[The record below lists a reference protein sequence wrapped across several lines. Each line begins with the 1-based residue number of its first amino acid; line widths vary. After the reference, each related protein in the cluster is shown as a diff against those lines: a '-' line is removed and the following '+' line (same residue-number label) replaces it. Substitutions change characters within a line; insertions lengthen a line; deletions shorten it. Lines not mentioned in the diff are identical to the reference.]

1 MQVLF
6 DTFMERKDQL
16 WVNLLEHVQMSLISL
31 LIALFIAVPIAIAL
45 TYRKKWANPIIQ
57 ITAVFQTIP
66 SLALLG
72 LLIPLV
78 GIGQVPAT
86 IALVMYALLPILRN
100 TYIGIT
106 DIDPSLIEAAEAM
119 GMNRWRKLIKVQ
131 IPIAMPVIMAGIRN
145 AMVLIVGTATIA
157 SLIGAGGLGD
167 LILLGIDRGDNAL
180 ILLGAIPSAL
190 LAILFDI
197 LLGVLEKVSFK
208 KTIVVLGVGL
218 FGVVVLFAASL
229 FAQSDDEIVI
239 GGKLGAE
246 PTIIMHMYED
256 LIEGQTDLSVTLE
269 PNLGKTTFN
278 FNALESGDIDIYT
291 EYTGTILA
299 TFLEEP
305 LESNNEA
312 AVYEQAKSGLQEQ
325 FDMTL
330 LEPMAFNNTYVLA
343 VPEQLAQEQNL
354 ETISDLKPIEEEI
367 RAGFTLEFS
376 DRQDGYPGIQELYG
390 IEFGSVETM
399 EPNIRYQAIETGD
412 INLVDAYSTDADIEQ
427 YNLTQLEDDKELFPP
442 YQGAPLLLSETLEE
456 HPELES
462 ILNQLSGK
470 ITDEQMRQMNFA
482 VDVEG
487 RSPDEVAKEFL
498 ELENLV
504 PNDG

>member
-1 MQVLF
+1 MQVLI

-16 WVNLLEHVQMSLISL
+16 FVTLLEHIEMSLISL
-31 LIALFIAVPIAIAL
+31 LIAIIIAVPIAILL

-106 DIDPSLIEAAEAM
+106 DVDPSLIEAAEAM

-180 ILLGAIPSAL
+180 ILLGAIPAAL
-190 LAILFDI
+190 LAILFDV
-197 LLGVLEKVSFK
+197 LLGILEKISFK
-208 KTIVVLGVGL
+208 KTIIVMGVGL
-218 FGVVVLFAASL
+218 LAIIVLLAGSL
-229 FAQSDDEIVI
+229 FAQEDDEIVI

-256 LIEGQTDLSVTLE
+256 LIEAQTDLSVTLE

-278 FNALESGDIDIYT
+278 FNALQSGDIDIYT

-299 TFLEEP
+299 TFLQEE

-312 AVYEQAKSGLQEQ
+312 AVYEQAKTGIAEQ
-325 FDMTL
+325 FNMTL
-330 LEPMAFNNTYVLA
+330 LEPMEFNNTYVLA
-343 VPEQLAQEQNL
+343 IPEQLAQEENI
-354 ETISDLKPIEEEI
+354 ETISDLKPIENEI
-367 RAGFTLEFS
+367 RAGFTLEFT

-399 EPNIRYQAIETGD
+399 EPSIRYQAIETGD
-412 INLVDAYSTDADIEQ
+412 INLVDAYSTDADIVQ
-427 YNLTQLEDDKELFPP
+427 YNLVQLEDDQELFPP
-442 YQGAPLLLSETLEE
+442 YQGAPLLLNETLED
-456 HPELES
+456 HPELAE

-470 ITDEQMRQMNFA
+470 ITDEQMGQMNFA
-482 VDVEG
+482 VDVDG
-487 RSPDEVAKEFL
+487 RNPDEVAREFL
-498 ELENLV
+498 ESENLL
-504 PNDG
+504 PNE

>member
-1 MQVLF
+1 
-6 DTFMERKDQL
+6 MERKDQL
-16 WVNLLEHVQMSLISL
+16 WVNLLEHIEMSLISL
-31 LIALFIAVPIAIAL
+31 LIAIIIAVPVAILL
-45 TYRKKWANPIIQ
+45 TYRKKLANPIIQ
-57 ITAVFQTIP
+57 VTAVFQTIP

-100 TYIGIT
+100 TYIGIA

-119 GMNRWRKLIKVQ
+119 GMNHWRKLIKVQ

-167 LILLGIDRGDNAL
+167 LILLGIDRGDNTL

-190 LAILFDI
+190 LAIFFDV
-197 LLGVLEKVSFK
+197 LLGVLEKISFK
-208 KTIVVLGVGL
+208 RTMIL
-218 FGVVVLFAASL
+218 FGAGLLAVAALLIGSL
-229 FAQSDDEIVI
+229 FAQEDEIVI

-256 LIEGQTDLSVTLE
+256 LIEAQTDLRVTLK

-278 FNALESGDIDIYT
+278 FNALQTGDIDIYT

-299 TFLEEP
+299 TFLKEP
-305 LESNNEA
+305 LESNNEE
-312 AVYEQAKSGLQEQ
+312 AVYEQAKIGLQEQ
-325 FDMTL
+325 FEMTL
-330 LEPMAFNNTYVLA
+330 LEPMGFNNTYVLA
-343 VPEQLAQEQNL
+343 IPEQLAQDENL
-354 ETISDLKPIEEEI
+354 ETMSDLKAIENDI
-367 RAGFTLEFS
+367 RAGFTLEFT

-399 EPNIRYQAIETGD
+399 EPNIRYQAIDTGD
-412 INLVDAYSTDADIEQ
+412 INLIDAYSTDADIEQ
-427 YNLTQLEDDKELFPP
+427 YNLVQLEDDKELFPP
-442 YQGAPLLLSETLEE
+442 YQGAPLLLNETLDE
-456 HPELES
+456 HPELAD

-470 ITDEQMRQMNFA
+470 ITDEQMRKMNFA

-487 RSPDEVAKEFL
+487 RSPDEVAHEFL
-498 ELENLV
+498 ESENLLT
-504 PNDG
+504 NE